1 MIKIKL
7 ISKTQVQDK
16 YEYILAGQDAEGYYL
31 QKIITYTDKDA
42 LILADYTSKMYVE
55 EMVDYAELED
65 FNRDV
70 SVPTNM
76 IVDFYNLTGKVFD
89 QYGSEMETEIQFNIE
104 GTDKARIEKGKL
116 IEDVVETDTSYFIV
130 ARYGDLEERQEM
142 FLYAPGEITPSEM
155 DILNKKINLLASEN
169 EAKDDLL
176 QEMILQMYQ

>member
-16 YEYILAGQDAEGYYL
+16 YEYILAGQDDQGYYL

-65 FNRDV
+65 FNRDI

-76 IVDFYNLTGKVFD
+76 TVNFYNLTGKVYD
-89 QYGSEMETEIQFNIE
+89 QYGSEMETEIQFIIE
-104 GTDKARIEKGKL
+104 GENARIEKGKL
-116 IEDVVETDTSYFIV
+116 IEDVVDTDTSYFIV
-130 ARYGDLEERQEM
+130 AKVGDLEERQER
-142 FLYAPGEITPSEM
+142 FLYAPREVEPSEI
-155 DILNKKINLLASEN
+155 DLLNKKVELLASEN

-176 QEMILQMYQ
+176 QEIVLQIYS